1 MLTFPLVA
9 HEHALKNCRI
19 MHRDVSAGNILIIF
33 SIIPPS
39 SEEELY
45 TIVMKGLLSDWELA
59 KVIPETN
66 SAVFASQP
74 ERTVSISDCNVFN
87 DD

>member
-9 HEHALKNCRI
+9 HEHALKTCRI

-66 SAVFASQP
+66 SAVIASQH
-74 ERTVSISDCNVFN
+74 ERMVSACGCNTFN
-87 DD
+87 ED